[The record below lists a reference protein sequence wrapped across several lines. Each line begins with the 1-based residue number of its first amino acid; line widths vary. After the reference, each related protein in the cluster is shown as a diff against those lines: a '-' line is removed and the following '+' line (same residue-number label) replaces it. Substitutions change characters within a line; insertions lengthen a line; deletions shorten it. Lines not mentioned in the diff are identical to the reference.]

1 MWKLLKTE
9 ARKRDELF
17 EEINASEMG
26 MLGDAGSTRRL
37 VGLWRSNP
45 GLSIGRIQVKASGR
59 QALNKSQDPQIH
71 RKLGKKTHDVR
82 GRSQTLLWSCLK
94 QLTVDI
100 PASCYAPRK
109 SSQKHALRPPDLQP
123 IRVLWCFFPYEISPY
138 IPIEYLQLNV
148 SILLCFTS
156 LVFMLKS
163 HSIPY
168 VEIFRIPSGNL
179 T

>member
-71 RKLGKKTHDVR
+71 RKLGKKHMMFEAAV
-82 GRSQTLLWSCLK
+82 K
-94 QLTVDI
+94 
-100 PASCYAPRK
+100 
-109 SSQKHALRPPDLQP
+109 
-123 IRVLWCFFPYEISPY
+123 
-138 IPIEYLQLNV
+138 
-148 SILLCFTS
+148 LCFGVA
-156 LVFMLKS
+156 LN
-163 HSIPY
+163 
-168 VEIFRIPSGNL
+168 NL
-179 T
+179 R